1 MGKAGWEGGR
11 CLAQVAQVDDSSR
24 LCTPLSTPEL
34 LGAGKGAQMLL
45 LILRLCESDG
55 GVS

>member
-1 MGKAGWEGGR
+1 M
-11 CLAQVAQVDDSSR
+11 S
-24 LCTPLSTPEL
+24 LSTPEL

-45 LILRLCESDG
+45 LILKLCEADG